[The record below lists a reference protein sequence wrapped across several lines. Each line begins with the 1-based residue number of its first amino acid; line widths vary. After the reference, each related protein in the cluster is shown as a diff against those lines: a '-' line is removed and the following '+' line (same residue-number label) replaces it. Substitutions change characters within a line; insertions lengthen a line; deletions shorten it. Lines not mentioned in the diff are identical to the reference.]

1 MAKSKQ
7 ISSIDIGSTKI
18 TTLVAQIREEDSSKL
33 HIVGA
38 ATSPSRGVRKGQIV
52 NIDEAVESIVE
63 SVESAERMAGY
74 NVARAWVSVDGAH
87 IASQNSQG
95 VVAISDP
102 HGEISVED
110 VRRVLEAARA
120 VSLPTSSEI
129 LHVVPRSF
137 SVDSQQGV
145 KDPIGMTGVRLEVE
159 THIVTGSTTA
169 LKNLTKCVSE
179 VGCDISG
186 LVFGG
191 FASSMAVLTDTEKEL
206 GVVCVD
212 IGGGTT
218 DIVIYVDGALSYSCV
233 LPVGAR
239 NVTNDLAIGLRISL
253 ESAEKIKV
261 FISQIRGKDKED
273 EIDLT
278 PLALPEE
285 LKTISY
291 KTVVEGIIR
300 PRLNELFQM
309 ISSEIKKS
317 NLAGL
322 TPAGLVICGGGA
334 LTVGLVDSAKRIL
347 SMPVRIGVPSGL
359 SGLIDEIESPAFAAS
374 VGLLKYS
381 LDNVE
386 ETSSGNFL
394 DKIPLTGFMGKIGN
408 ALKSLLP

>member
-18 TTLVAQIREEDSSKL
+18 TTLVAQVREEDSSKL

-74 NVARAWVSVDGAH
+74 NVARAWVSMDGAH

-102 HGEISVED
+102 HGEISAED

-159 THIVTGSTTA
+159 THIITGSTTA

-191 FASSMAVLTDTEKEL
+191 LASSLAVLTDTEKEL

-218 DIVIYVDGALSYSCV
+218 DIVIYVDGALSYTSV

-253 ESAEKIKV
+253 ESAEKIK
-261 FISQIRGKDKED
+261 IGKDKED

-386 ETSSGNFL
+386 EASSGNFL
-394 DKIPLTGFMGKIGN
+394 DKIPLTGFMGKVGN

>member
-18 TTLVAQIREEDSSKL
+18 TTLVAQIREEDSSKI

-38 ATSPSRGVRKGQIV
+38 ATSPSRGIRKGQIV

-74 NVARAWVSVDGAH
+74 NVARAWVSVDGTH

-102 HGEISVED
+102 HGEISGED

-120 VSLPTSSEI
+120 ISLPTSSEI
-129 LHVVPRSF
+129 LHVIPRSF

-145 KDPIGMTGVRLEVE
+145 RDPIGMTGVRLEVE
-159 THIVTGSTTA
+159 THIVTSSTTA
-169 LKNLTKCVSE
+169 LKNLSKCVGE
-179 VGCDISG
+179 VGCDVSG
-186 LVFGG
+186 LAFGG
-191 FASSMAVLTDTEKEL
+191 LVSSLAVLTDTEKEL

-218 DIVIYVDGALSYSCV
+218 DIVIYVDGALSYSSV

-261 FISQIRGKDKED
+261 FISQSRKDKED
-273 EIDLT
+273 EIDLS

-291 KTVVEGIIR
+291 KTLVEGIIR

-347 SMPVRIGVPSGL
+347 SMPVRIGWPTGL
-359 SGLIDEIESPAFAAS
+359 TGLIDEIESPAFAAS
-374 VGLLKYS
+374 VGLLKHS
-381 LDNVE
+381 LDNAE
-386 ETSSGNFL
+386 EAGLGNFL
-394 DKIPLTGFMGKIGN
+394 DKIPLTGLMGKISS

>member
-18 TTLVAQIREEDSSKL
+18 TTLVAQIREEDSSKI

-38 ATSPSRGVRKGQIV
+38 ATSLSLGVRKGQIV

-102 HGEISVED
+102 HGEISDTD

-120 VSLPTSSEI
+120 ISLPTSSEI
-129 LHVVPRSF
+129 IHVVPRSF

-169 LKNLTKCVSE
+169 LKNLTKCVGE

-186 LVFGG
+186 LAFGG
-191 FASSMAVLTDTEKEL
+191 VASSLAVLTDTEKEL

-218 DIVIYVDGALSYSCV
+218 DIVIYVDGALSYSSV

-253 ESAEKIKV
+253 ESAEKIKI
-261 FISQIRGKDKED
+261 FISQNRTKDKED
-273 EIDLT
+273 EIDLS
-278 PLALPEE
+278 PLSLSEE

-291 KTVVEGIIR
+291 KTLVEGIIR

-347 SMPVRIGVPSGL
+347 SMPVRIGFPTGL
-359 SGLIDEIESPAFAAS
+359 TGLIEEIESPAFAAS

-381 LDNVE
+381 LDNTE
-386 ETSSGNFL
+386 EPGAGNFL
-394 DKIPLTGFMGKIGN
+394 DKIPLTGLIGKVTN
-408 ALKSLLP
+408 VLKSLLP